1 MLIERSV
8 VMASSLGTSV
18 ASPNLAAMAL
28 DTSLESPAPVRQVAN
43 AIAGWV
49 DRLGAVWVEGQV
61 AQLSRRPGMSTVFLT
76 LRDAVADI
84 SITVTCART
93 LVDGLNPPLVEG
105 ASIVVHAKPS
115 FYANRGTLSLY
126 ARDIRLVG
134 LGELLARLERR
145 RQLLAAEGLFAA
157 ELKRPLPFLPGTVG
171 LVTAPNSAAERDVL
185 ENARRRWPAV
195 RFEVAYAAMQGQR
208 SAAEVIEAVE
218 RLDRNAAVE
227 VIVVARGGGSVE
239 DLLPFSD
246 EALVR
251 AVAKVRTPVVSAI
264 GHEPDQPLLDLVA
277 DVRASTPTDAAK
289 LVVPDVAEEVRN
301 VERARARIRA
311 AVGGWIAREQAG
323 LDALRS
329 RPALADPRSLLAARS
344 DEVVQLRDRARR
356 TLGHALD
363 RAADDIGHQR
373 ARARAL
379 SPLATL
385 QRGYAVLQDA
395 DGRVLSSVAGVA
407 AAQQVSVRVAD
418 GRIHATTTGTEQI
431 AHVEPEETHG

>member
-1 MLIERSV
+1 
-8 VMASSLGTSV
+8 
-18 ASPNLAAMAL
+18 MAL
-28 DTSLESPAPVRQVAN
+28 ETSLESPAPVRQIAN

-61 AQLSRRPGMSTVFLT
+61 AQVSRRPGMNTVFMT

-84 SITVTCART
+84 SVPVTCSRT
-93 LVDGLNPPLVEG
+93 LFDGLNPPLVEG

-115 FYANRGTLSLY
+115 YYANRGTLSLY
-126 ARDIRLVG
+126 ARDIRMVG

-157 ELKRPLPFLPGTVG
+157 ELKRSLPFLPGTVG
-171 LVTAPNSAAERDVL
+171 LVTAPSSAAERDVL

-195 RFEVAYAAMQGQR
+195 RFEVAYAAMQGPR

-246 EALVR
+246 EALIR
-251 AVAKVRTPVVSAI
+251 AVHAIRTPLVSAI
-264 GHEPDQPLLDLVA
+264 GHEPDSPLLDLVA

-289 LVVPDVAEEVRN
+289 LVVPDVVEELRQVEHARVR
-301 VERARARIRA
+301 VRGALER
-311 AVGGWIAREQAG
+311 WLAREQAG

-329 RPALADPRSLLAARS
+329 RPALADPRTLLDARR
-344 DEVVQLRDRARR
+344 DEVEQLRDRARR
-356 TLGHALD
+356 TLSHALD

-395 DGRVLSSVAGVA
+395 DGHVLTSVDGVA
-407 AAQQVSVRVAD
+407 AKDEISVRVAD
-418 GRIHATTTGTEQI
+418 GRIHATTTRTEPIDGNLDGQ
-431 AHVEPEETHG
+431 ED

>member
-1 MLIERSV
+1 M
-8 VMASSLGTSV
+8 
-18 ASPNLAAMAL
+18 
-28 DTSLESPAPVRQVAN
+28 RQVAN

-61 AQLSRRPGMSTVFLT
+61 AQVSRRPGMNTVFLT

-84 SITVTCART
+84 SIPVTCSRT
-93 LVDGLNPPLVEG
+93 LFDGLNPPLVEG
-105 ASIVVHAKPS
+105 ASVVLHAKPS
-115 FYANRGTLSLY
+115 YYANRGTLSLY
-126 ARDIRLVG
+126 AREIRMVG

-195 RFEVAYAAMQGQR
+195 AFEVAYAAMQGPR
-208 SAAEVIEAVE
+208 SASEVIEAVE
-218 RLDRNAAVE
+218 RLDRHPGVE

-246 EALVR
+246 EALIR
-251 AVAKVRTPVVSAI
+251 AVHKIRTPLVSAI
-264 GHEPDQPLLDLVA
+264 GHEPDSPLLDLVA

-289 LVVPDVAEEVRN
+289 LVVPDVGEELRLL
-301 VERARARIRA
+301 ARARDRA
-311 AVGGWIAREQAG
+311 RGALAGWLAREQAG

-329 RPALADPRSLLAARS
+329 RPALADPRTLIDARR
-344 DEVVQLRDRARR
+344 DEVDLLRDRARR
-356 TLGHALD
+356 CLGHALD
-363 RAADDIGHQR
+363 RAADDVGHQH

-395 DGRVLSSVAGVA
+395 EGHVVTSVAGVA
-407 AAQQVSVRVAD
+407 AKQKVSVRVAD
-418 GRIHATTTGTEQI
+418 GRIHATTTRTEPLEGQS
-431 AHVEPEETHG
+431 EDSTDG

>member
-1 MLIERSV
+1 MSV
-8 VMASSLGTSV
+8 VMRASLGGS
-18 ASPNLAAMAL
+18 ALCPNLAAMAL
-28 DTSLESPAPVRQVAN
+28 ETSLESPAPVRQIAN

-61 AQLSRRPGMSTVFLT
+61 AQVSRRPGMNTVFMT

-84 SITVTCART
+84 SIPVTCSRT
-93 LVDGLNPPLVEG
+93 LFDGLNPPLVEG

-115 FYANRGTLSLY
+115 YYANRGTLSLY
-126 ARDIRLVG
+126 ARDIRMVG

-145 RQLLAAEGLFAA
+145 RQLLAAEGLFAS
-157 ELKRPLPFLPGTVG
+157 ELKRPLPFLPGAVG

-195 RFEVAYAAMQGQR
+195 RFEIAYAAMQGPR
-208 SAAEVIEAVE
+208 SATEVIEAVD
-218 RLDRNAAVE
+218 RLDRNADVE

-246 EALVR
+246 EALIR

-301 VERARARIRA
+301 VAYARERIRGA
-311 AVGGWIAREQAG
+311 LAGWIAREQAG

-329 RPALADPRSLLAARS
+329 RPALADPRNLLDARL
-344 DEVVQLRDRARR
+344 DEVHQLRDRARR

-363 RAADDIGHQR
+363 RAADDVGHQR

-395 DGRVLSSVAGVA
+395 DGHVLTSVADVA
-407 AAQQVSVRVAD
+407 AKQRISVRVAD
-418 GRIHATTTGTEQI
+418 GRIHATTTKTE
-431 AHVEPEETHG
+431 PLEESHAAEEG